1 MPNDNN
7 DDDLTKLSIEEIN
20 DLYSDIIEF
29 PDDNRISV
37 AVRANVCDQDVSCGR
52 CSYGFK

>member
-7 DDDLTKLSIEEIN
+7 DDDLTQLSIDEIN

-29 PDDNRISV
+29 P
-37 AVRANVCDQDVSCGR
+37 QDVRVAAMYLTPAHDYCGA
-52 CSYGFK
+52 GK